1 MRDGDGA
8 GLPKWALWCLAV
20 GVVLLLVALDGVVL
34 WRVRLAR
41 PVAAGTAQRGES
53 PVSPGRA
60 GAGQA
65 GATPADGGRAPFV
78 SASLPGA
85 HAAAAASAG
94 SAKAEICGSEHAP
107 LDTTDPFAVARYLE
121 AMTHAM
127 AQRWLA
133 ALRDSDDTR
142 ERAAGL
148 LLEGTLPANGQALP
162 LPDAT
167 RNALVEFAVGAGDPL
182 VYAFAWN
189 ACSRPGGDAPD
200 SACAQLS
207 LATWVRLDADNAV
220 PWLLLAGK
228 ARDQHDAVAEADAFE
243 HAAAA
248 HRVDSYRTSLL
259 KLAAPALPQ
268 DASALTRWYLGLTA
282 VGVEAGMRLPYAHE
296 ALLECAAAGTTRPQC
311 AALAE
316 MMVAKATT
324 LDDLGMGAR
333 VGALAGWPAARV
345 AAVIEERDALEQ
357 ALAQAT
363 PTPVEE
369 QWSCDGV
376 RLGNAYLTE
385 RVKTDELTAARAA
398 LAHSAQTV
406 QALAQRQREYVE
418 TLYREALAG
427 GVR

>member
-1 MRDGDGA
+1 M
-8 GLPKWALWCLAV
+8 PKWLTWSLAI
-20 GVVLLLVALDGVVL
+20 GGVLLLVALDGVVL

-41 PVAAGTAQRGES
+41 PVPAGTAALGGPRATDG
-53 PVSPGRA
+53 GRV
-60 GAGQA
+60 GDGQA
-65 GATPADGGRAPFV
+65 GSGQPGVAPVGGRATSV
-78 SASLPGA
+78 SASLRGA
-85 HAAAAASAG
+85 HEVAG
-94 SAKAEICGSEHAP
+94 APARGAKAQICGSEHAP

-121 AMTHAM
+121 AMTHAT

-148 LLEGTLPANGQALP
+148 LLEGALPANGEALP
-162 LPDAT
+162 LQDAT

-189 ACSRPGGDAPD
+189 ACRLPGGDAPD

-220 PWLLLAGK
+220 PWLLLADK
-228 ARDQHDAVAEADAFE
+228 ARDQHDAGAEVEAFE
-243 HAAAA
+243 HASAA
-248 HRVDSYRTSLL
+248 HRVDSYQTSLL

-268 DASALTRWYLGLTA
+268 DVSALTRWYLELTA
-282 VGVEAGMRLPYAHE
+282 VGIEAGMRLPYAHE

-345 AAVIEERDALEQ
+345 AAIIEERDALLQ
-357 ALAQAT
+357 ALAEST
-363 PTPVEE
+363 PTRAQD
-369 QWSCDGV
+369 QWSCEGV
-376 RLGNAYLTE
+376 RLGDVYLTE
-385 RVKTDELTAARAA
+385 RVRSGELAAARSALQHSHQTPAA
-398 LAHSAQTV
+398 LAQQHREDIEMMYR
-406 QALAQRQREYVE
+406 QALAGDDAR
-418 TLYREALAG
+418 
-427 GVR
+427 